1 MVSMPMQRFRASRV
15 ILLSL
20 FAGLAT
26 ATGAASSVVRQADAQ
41 AAQLELTSSSDAAK
55 AMFRKAFFEIENGP
69 RIPQIRQLI
78 DSTLALDPDFALARA
93 MKAFYGEGTGAARE
107 QAIASVIADMASV
120 SAPELLLALYWRE
133 WAAGRRVAAFPIL
146 QSASAMVPGD
156 ADVAFA
162 YLITQTGTSAAAE
175 QVAMYR
181 DFIRRFPRMAG
192 AHNLLA
198 YQLFIVGD
206 SAAAMQELEEYVR
219 LAPDHWNSHDS
230 FADVLVLLGR
240 PGDALP
246 HVRRTLE
253 LDSLSESA
261 MVKLG
266 LIALMTGDVAAARA
280 EFAQDI
286 RRFTDPGVNLDFRFW
301 AVATEVYVGNGERAL
316 DAMEQ
321 IFALPTLTPA
331 QAAFAH
337 AEAALIEAYLGDR
350 DASVTR
356 LSAAAAARTPPFA
369 YYHGVRA
376 IVMARAGDLDE
387 ARRAAAQY
395 QSMVSPVNTVRYA
408 INALVALAARDPSAA
423 RRELDHATPTDLLTK
438 AARADLL
445 MQEGQRSRANAILQE
460 VATSS
465 IKGDGQAGVNIW
477 KLVAKMHADAL
488 RQER

>member
-1 MVSMPMQRFRASRV
+1 MVSMPMQRSRASCV
-15 ILLSL
+15 ILLSV

-26 ATGAASSVVRQADAQ
+26 ATAAAGRVVRQADAQ
-41 AAQLELTSSSDAAK
+41 LAQLELTSSSEAAK

-69 RIPQIRQLI
+69 RVPQIRQLI

-93 MKAFYGEGTGAARE
+93 MKAFYGEGTGEARQ
-107 QAIASVIADMASV
+107 QAIAAVIADMGSV

-133 WAAGRRVAAFPIL
+133 WAAGRRVAAFPII
-146 QSASAMVPGD
+146 QSASVMVPGD
-156 ADVAFA
+156 ANVAFA
-162 YLITQTGTSAAAE
+162 YSITQTGTMPDAE

-206 SAAAMQELEEYVR
+206 SAAAIQELQEYVK
-219 LAPDHWNSHDS
+219 LAPDHYNPHDS
-230 FADVLVLLGR
+230 FANVLVLLGR

-246 HVRRTLE
+246 HVHRTLE

-266 LIALMTGDVAAARA
+266 LIALMTGDAATARA
-280 EFAQDI
+280 EFARDL
-286 RRFTDPGVNLDFRFW
+286 RRVTDPVAKLDFRFW
-301 AVATEVYVGNGERAL
+301 AVATEVYVGDGKRAL
-316 DAMEQ
+316 DAMQ
-321 IFALPTLTPA
+321 PIFALPTLTPA
-331 QAAFAH
+331 QTAFAH

-350 DASVTR
+350 DASVDQ

-369 YYHGVRA
+369 YHYAVRA

-395 QSMVSPVNTVRYA
+395 QSMVSPVNTLRHT
-408 INALVALAARDPSAA
+408 INALVALAAKDPSAA
-423 RRELDHATPTDLLTK
+423 RRELDHATATFLLTK

-445 MQEGQRSRANAILQE
+445 MQEGQQSRANAILQE
-460 VATSS
+460 VATGS
-465 IKGDGQAGVNIW
+465 IKIDGGAGVNIW
-477 KLVAKMHADAL
+477 KLAAKMHADGL
-488 RQER
+488 RQEQ